1 MRRLTDEERLVLVYN
16 WAYEVYSA
24 SRPGG
29 RLAALDLAISDEQAD
44 EIDHAFAAIADAALV
59 ILRALSTDLPG
70 AQGAPRKE

>member
-1 MRRLTDEERLVLVYN
+1 MQRLTDEDRLVLLYN
-16 WAYEVYSA
+16 WAYEIYRA
-24 SRPGG
+24 ARPGG
-29 RLAALDLAISDEQAD
+29 AVAAASLAVPDEQAD